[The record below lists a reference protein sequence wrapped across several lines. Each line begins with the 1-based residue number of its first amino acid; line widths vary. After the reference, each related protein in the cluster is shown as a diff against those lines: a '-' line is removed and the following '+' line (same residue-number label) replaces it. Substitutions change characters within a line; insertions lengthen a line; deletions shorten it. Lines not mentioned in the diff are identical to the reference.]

1 MANTLFVID
10 YVEWGGF
17 FDQVPPGTAPDATDR
32 YWVYGGFVSA
42 MVISPRARRRY
53 FASGA
58 HDHTSVLKAVE
69 WRWNLPP
76 LTPRDASARN
86 IARCL
91 TSRGRPT
98 YGPQDR
104 GAALCRR
111 PMPPEHTGGV
121 ARAGV
126 DRRA

>member
-1 MANTLFVID
+1 
-10 YVEWGGF
+10 
-17 FDQVPPGTAPDATDR
+17 
-32 YWVYGGFVSA
+32 

-53 FASGA
+53 VASGVY
-58 HDHTSVLKAVE
+58 DHTSVLKAVE

-86 IARCL
+86 IAEVLDFSRPPDL
-91 TSRGRPT
+91 TAPRIG
-98 YGPQDR
+98 

-111 PMPPEHTGGV
+111 PYAPPNTPG
-121 ARAGV
+121 ASPRAGV